1 MESKAFSSQC
11 RVTMV
16 IIFSPTALAIENR
29 CGSKKS
35 ILGILDTSVI
45 AMALS
50 KITASS
56 PLHLRPLADWRTWW
70 TPDIPETIA
79 KAMKYHI
86 KVRKLPGNGC
96 ILNTSHFNGDVIK
109 DAHISSV
116 AEALL
121 VSYPKNWQP
130 SGYLLGDVVLKLDD
144 LWNGS
149 LLGGAQESPIMERS
163 RRDNALSEGGR
174 LKKLL
179 SYVRTSALKSEN
191 GKTAEVTYLKSL
203 ANQRP
208 VRTKRSSSV
217 ASTDTSVSTMSN
229 ATTLVLG

>member
-1 MESKAFSSQC
+1 MS
-11 RVTMV
+11 
-16 IIFSPTALAIENR
+16 
-29 CGSKKS
+29 
-35 ILGILDTSVI
+35 
-45 AMALS
+45 LS

-79 KAMKYHI
+79 KAMKDHI
-86 KVRKLPGNGC
+86 NVQRLPGNGC
-96 ILNTSHFNGDVIK
+96 ILNTSHFNGDIIK
-109 DAHISSV
+109 DPHISSV

-121 VSYPKNWQP
+121 VAYPKNRQP

-149 LLGGAQESPIMERS
+149 LLGGAKESPITERS

-191 GKTAEVTYLKSL
+191 GKSAEVTYLKSL

-208 VRTKRSSSV
+208 VRTKRSTSV
-217 ASTDTSVSTMSN
+217 ASTDTSVSSMSN

>member
-1 MESKAFSSQC
+1 
-11 RVTMV
+11 MV

-86 KVRKLPGNGC
+86 NVRKLPGNGC

-121 VSYPKNWQP
+121 VSYPKNRQP

-149 LLGGAQESPIMERS
+149 LCLRERKVGG
-163 RRDNALSEGGR
+163 
-174 LKKLL
+174 
-179 SYVRTSALKSEN
+179 
-191 GKTAEVTYLKSL
+191 
-203 ANQRP
+203 
-208 VRTKRSSSV
+208 
-217 ASTDTSVSTMSN
+217 TM
-229 ATTLVLG
+229 LCLRVDG